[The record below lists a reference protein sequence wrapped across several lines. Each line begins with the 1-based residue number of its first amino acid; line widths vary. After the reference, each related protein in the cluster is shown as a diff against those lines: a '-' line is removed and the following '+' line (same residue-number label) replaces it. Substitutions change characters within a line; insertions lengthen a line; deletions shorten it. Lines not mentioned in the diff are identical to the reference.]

1 MIGAEDFTVTAIL
14 ASLQGVRIE
23 MTPKGFRLSKEG
35 YTPLVISYD
44 EFIHTMFK
52 RDIFRA
58 ALRTMRRVK
67 P

>member
-14 ASLQGVRIE
+14 ASMQGVRIE
-23 MTPKGFRLSKEG
+23 MTPKGFLLSKAG
-35 YTPLVISYD
+35 YAPLVISYD
-44 EFIHTMFK
+44 EFIHTLFK

-58 ALRTMRRVK
+58 ALRKMRRVK